1 MENNDSTLSG
11 TKLMDK
17 ENLKAFYKERLPQI
31 IKTVFVSPITG
42 TMQLFENTSEDTYKN
57 SLMLILSVMVLY
69 FIAPYLLAGSE
80 LRPMLTFSVLI
91 KVSITSGLF
100 MVLVSL
106 ISFGIKMIWG
116 KPVFKNELLTGA
128 LCGIGLVL
136 LLAVLLLARIFIGEL
151 SMYDFMSPGGIMGKM
166 QYLLLLNLYV
176 LLFLINIFQQSLR
189 ASGTNGAI
197 SWYLAPVSILL
208 AFYMAFKI
216 ALVFF

>member
-1 MENNDSTLSG
+1 
-11 TKLMDK
+11 MDK
-17 ENLKAFYKERLPQI
+17 ENLKAFYKERLPRL
-31 IKTVFVSPITG
+31 IKTVFVSPVTG
-42 TMQLFENTSEDTYKN
+42 TVQLLENTSAETYKN

-69 FIAPYLLAGSE
+69 FITPYLLAGSE
-80 LRPMLTFSVLI
+80 LRPLLTFSILI
-91 KVSITSGLF
+91 KASLTSGLF

-106 ISFGIKMIWG
+106 LSFGIKMIWG

-128 LCGIGLVL
+128 LCGIGLL
-136 LLAVLLLARIFIGEL
+136 LFLAVLVLARIFIGEL
-151 SMYDFMSPGGIMGKM
+151 NMYDFMSPESIIGKM

-189 ASGTNGAI
+189 ASGTNDAI

-208 AFYMAFKI
+208 AFYLTFKI